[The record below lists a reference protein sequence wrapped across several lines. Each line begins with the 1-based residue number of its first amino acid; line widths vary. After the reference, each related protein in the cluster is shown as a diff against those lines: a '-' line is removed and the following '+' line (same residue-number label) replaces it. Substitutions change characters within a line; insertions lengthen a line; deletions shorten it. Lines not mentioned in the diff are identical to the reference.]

1 MTTNQLT
8 MAIANKLTHY
18 FPNIPIHPATDSTIS
33 NPDTKGITYRLF
45 SAQLTRERS
54 DRFVQSHAFE
64 IRWLETDHIP
74 ETLPDELFEALETI
88 DVEGTPYRATELRWE
103 TENDT
108 PRMLVYYTMRT
119 TKVSE
124 SAATMQQLEQ
134 RPTALKLRENN

>member
-8 MAIANKLTHY
+8 TAIANMLIKH
-18 FPNIPIHPATDSTIS
+18 FPNISINPETGTAIL
-33 NPDTKGITYRLF
+33 NPDSKGITYRLL

-54 DRFVQSHAFE
+54 DRFVQSQAFE
-64 IRWLETDHIP
+64 IRWLEAGNIP
-74 ETLPDELFEALETI
+74 ATLPDELFEVLETI

-103 TENDT
+103 TENDM

-124 SAATMQQLEQ
+124 FAAIMQQLEQ
-134 RPTALKLRENN
+134 QPTALKATRE

>member
-1 MTTNQLT
+1 MTTTQLT
-8 MAIANKLTHY
+8 NSIATTLSQH
-18 FPNIPIHPATDSTIS
+18 FPYIPIHPATGSNS
-33 NPDTKGITYRLF
+33 PNPDSKGITYRLL

-64 IRWLETDHIP
+64 IRWLDTDNIP
-74 ETLPDELFEALETI
+74 ATLPDELFEALETI
-88 DVEGTPYRATELRWE
+88 DVEGTSYRATELRWE

-124 SAATMQQLEQ
+124 SATTMQKLEQ
-134 RPTALKLRENN
+134 RPTALKAVNQ